1 MKAVFTPSFIFP
13 PPITKP
19 QTNNWI
25 NKGMFE
31 SRSAWEA
38 AWDKPENIEDDGKH
52 GFITDSCRN
61 VGALSKVRRCCP
73 HAVTQ
78 VDTEQQEQ

>member
-13 PPITKP
+13 SAHQKHHK
-19 QTNNWI
+19 QTI
-25 NKGMFE
+25 E
-31 SRSAWEA
+31 SIRESAWEA